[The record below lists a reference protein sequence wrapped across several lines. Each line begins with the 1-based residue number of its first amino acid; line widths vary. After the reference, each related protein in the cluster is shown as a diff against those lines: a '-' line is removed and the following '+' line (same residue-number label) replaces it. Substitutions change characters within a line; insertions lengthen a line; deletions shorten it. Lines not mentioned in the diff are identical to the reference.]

1 MLNKYSG
8 LSAEQE
14 AIVSE
19 AIGCGIAVHKEL
31 GQGFKECIY
40 HRAYRLELDS
50 RGIAYESDKPI
61 LVSYR

>member
-1 MLNKYSG
+1 MLNTYSG

-31 GQGFKECIY
+31 GPGFKECIY
-40 HRAYRLELDS
+40 HRALQARTRLT
-50 RGIAYESDKPI
+50 RYFVRK
-61 LVSYR
+61 R